1 MFNLTDTISDHWYF
15 DDISVVQNTNV
26 QLIINGGFE
35 TNLTGWNVNISSNST
50 SETYVDIEREV

>member
-1 MFNLTDTISDHWYF
+1 MFNLTDTISGHWYF

-35 TNLTGWNVNISSNST
+35 TN
-50 SETYVDIEREV
+50 

>member
-1 MFNLTDTISDHWYF
+1 MICPTQMFNLTDTISGHWYF

-35 TNLTGWNVNISSNST
+35 TN
-50 SETYVDIEREV
+50 